1 MADNKVS
8 IIVEAVNKTK
18 EAFGQVNKS
27 LENLNKQINESFIA
41 KFGMNVGALAI
52 KFAAITAPITA
63 AGAAIYGLAQK
74 TANAGDEI
82 YKTSQRLGISTE
94 KLSGLKYAAELS
106 DVSMGSLSMSIGILS
121 RNMQEASTGTGD
133 AKDAFEALGVKVQA
147 VNGQLKPADEI
158 LLELANKFAGMED
171 GTGKA
176 VLALRIFGRSGAE
189 LIPFLNQ
196 GAYGIGEM
204 TKNAKK
210 AGVVFTEDAAKG
222 AEVFN
227 DNLKELKEN
236 INGIIYAVGGELIPV
251 LNKFYNY
258 VKDMSA
264 GKKFSQLDFLEKQ
277 VAEAER
283 RLKTKKEGGFWAF
296 LLPDEKTLKESLER
310 IKKERDALMAE
321 LTHEPA
327 GIPLSGKK
335 TPAPVITDKEGAQKR
350 LLTLQEFE
358 RRLTEINAEELD
370 KRLAEVDKFV
380 VEENK
385 LLTDAKLSEAEITQ
399 KMTDV
404 HAAAAVKKKQIT
416 EDYYNENK
424 SAMYQYEMRLIDIAE
439 KEAELTKTDALSAK
453 ISLYKQLL
461 AVTKDFK
468 AMQDIK
474 ATLTELETQLANIN
488 GTFMDGITK
497 GLKQYIAGI
506 KTTFQM
512 AVDFARQTAQAMERA
527 FSDFF
532 FDLFTGK
539 LKTAEEYIKSF
550 ANSVLKTI
558 SDMIAALIV
567 KYIALYVVQVI
578 TGLVAQGKYDTTI
591 NNTQRRHSGGLVMH
605 EGGYVP
611 RFHFGG
617 MASDERP
624 AILQTGEY
632 VVSRKGVAALD
643 KINSGNTAQPQVNLA
658 INVEN
663 KSSQPVNAKQGD
675 TKFDGKQ
682 YVVNVILED
691 INGYGPLRHAIA
703 GVK

>member
-8 IIVEAVNKTK
+8 LIIEAVNKTK
-18 EAFGQVNKS
+18 GAFDQVNKS
-27 LENLNKQINESFIA
+27 LDNLNKQVNESAIA
-41 KFGMNVGALAI
+41 KFGMNIGALSL
-52 KFAAITAPITA
+52 KFALITAPIAA

-106 DVSMGSLSMSIGILS
+106 NVSMESLSMSMGILA

-133 AKDAFEALGVKVQA
+133 AKDAFEALGIKVTG
-147 VNGQLKPADEI
+147 VNGQLKPTDEI

-196 GAYGIGEM
+196 GAYGIGELSRE
-204 TKNAKK
+204 AKK

-222 AEVFN
+222 AEIFN
-227 DNLKELKEN
+227 DNVKRLKEN
-236 INGIIYAVGGELIPV
+236 INGLIYAVGGELIPV

-258 VKDMSA
+258 VKDMRA
-264 GKKFSQLDFLEKQ
+264 EKKFSQLDFIEKQ
-277 VAEAER
+277 VAEAEQ

-310 IKKERDALMAE
+310 IKTERDALMAE

-327 GIPLSGKK
+327 GIPPSGKK
-335 TPAPVITDKEGAQKR
+335 TPAPIIVDKEAQQKR
-350 LLTLQEFE
+350 LLAMQEFE
-358 RRLTEINAEELD
+358 RRITELNAEELE

-380 VEENK
+380 IEEKK
-385 LLTDAKLSEAEITQ
+385 LLVDAKLSEAEITK
-399 KMTDV
+399 KMVDV
-404 HAAAAVKKKQIT
+404 HAAATIKKTQIT
-416 EDYYNENK
+416 TDYYNENK
-424 SAMYQYEMRLIDIAE
+424 SAMYEYEIRLIDIAE
-439 KEAELTKTDALSAK
+439 KEEKLSKPDALAAK
-453 ISLYKQLL
+453 IKLYKELL

-468 AMQDIK
+468 GIQEVK
-474 ATLTELETQLANIN
+474 AKLTELELELGKVST
-488 GTFMDGITK
+488 TFAQGIAK
-497 GLKQYIAGI
+497 GLKAYVGEMKTAFDKAGD
-506 KTTFQM
+506 M
-512 AVDFARQTAQAMERA
+512 ARDTAQAMGRA

-532 FDLFTGK
+532 FDMFTGK
-539 LKTAEEYIKSF
+539 IKTAEEYIKSF
-550 ANSVLKTI
+550 ANSVYRI
-558 SDMIAALIV
+558 IADMIAKLIV
-567 KYIALYVVQVI
+567 EYIALWVVKQFTDPYGTAI
-578 TGLVAQGKYDTTI
+578 SGTS
-591 NNTQRRHSGGLVMH
+591 RRHSGGLVMH

-611 RFHFGG
+611 RFHAGG
-617 MASDERP
+617 GLSSDERP

-643 KINSGNTAQPQVNLA
+643 NINSGNIAQPQVNLA

-675 TKFDGKQ
+675 MKFDGKQ